1 MRDNTNFINTFS
13 GKLHEQ
19 RIAFKRKET
28 YDSCVFGRVGYKS
41 EKNQIRNANPNKPSD
56 PGKSQDCEKGA
67 KSMT

>member
-1 MRDNTNFINTFS
+1 MLAVIVMMDLMRDNTNFINTFS

-41 EKNQIRNANPNKPSD
+41 EKN
-56 PGKSQDCEKGA
+56 
-67 KSMT
+67 